1 MKVNAKSG
9 DMADMFGRIYKMTAL
24 FKKKAEPKK
33 AAPKKAA
40 KPAVKMVKV
49 MRFNVK
55 DGERYLT
62 EIEAGDFWTDIN
74 GDVGLADLL
83 ITH

>member
-1 MKVNAKSG
+1 
-9 DMADMFGRIYKMTAL
+9 MTAL
-24 FKKKAEPKK
+24 FKKDKKAAPKK

-40 KPAVKMVKV
+40 IPAQLKV

-62 EIEAGDFWTDIN
+62 EIDADDFRHHVN

-83 ITH
+83 VQH

>member
-9 DMADMFGRIYKMTAL
+9 DMADTFGRIYKMTAL
-24 FKKKAEPKK
+24 FKKDKKAAPKK

-40 KPAVKMVKV
+40 KPAQLKV

-62 EIEAGDFWTDIN
+62 EIDADDFRHHVN

-83 ITH
+83 VQH

>member
-9 DMADMFGRIYKMTAL
+9 DMADTFGRMSKMTAL

-40 KPAVKMVKV
+40 KKLQV

-55 DGERYLT
+55 DGERYPT
-62 EIEAGDFWTDIN
+62 EIDAGDFWHHIN

-83 ITH
+83 LNR

>member
-9 DMADMFGRIYKMTAL
+9 DMADTFGRMSKMAA
-24 FKKKAEPKK
+24 KKAAPKK

-40 KPAVKMVKV
+40 KPAQLKV